1 MTENVKTQRR
11 YDSSARRRQ
20 AEENRR
26 AILAT
31 ARDHFL
37 EHGYAAT
44 TVPAI
49 AAAAG
54 VSTETVYKAFGPK
67 HELVRALWERG
78 LEGRG
83 PVPAPARSDALSDS
97 ESDPVS
103 LLRRWGQ
110 LAKEVSPEVSP
121 IVLLIRDAAAHDAEM
136 AALLDEVDR
145 QRRERMRHN
154 ADQLN
159 VHGWLKPEVDV
170 NTATDVLWTYTSQE
184 FYELLVVKSGWS
196 VDDYGDFIAD
206 SLIAALIDKP
216 PSA

>member
-1 MTENVKTQRR
+1 MSEKVKAQRR
-11 YDSSARRRQ
+11 YNSTARLRQ

-31 ARDHFL
+31 ARDLFL
-37 EHGYAAT
+37 QNGYAAT

-67 HELVRALWERG
+67 HAIVRALWERG

-83 PVPAPARSDALSDS
+83 PVPAPARSDAFSDS
-97 ESDPVS
+97 ESDPAS

-121 IVLLIRDAAAHDAEM
+121 IVLLIRDAAAHDVEM
-136 AALLDEVDR
+136 AALLDKVER
-145 QRRERMRHN
+145 QRRDRMRHN
-154 ADQLN
+154 ADQL
-159 VHGWLKPEVDV
+159 HKQGWLKPEVDV
-170 NTATDVLWTYTSQE
+170 DRAADVLWTYTSQE
-184 FYELLVVKSGWS
+184 LYELLVVKSGWS
-196 VDDYGDFIAD
+196 AEDYGDFITD

-216 PSA
+216 LSA